1 MTVFALLPGL
11 SDSQDAFAI
20 GVTTFLP
27 AGIRGIVLAAA
38 MAATMSVA
46 SGTILASSTIMYSD
60 LYQRFVPHKATEKDE
75 IRVTRLIAA
84 LIGIIV
90 MICAL
95 WIKEVLVGVDIC
107 YGYLSGCV
115 FVPVVASF
123 VLKRFSPKA
132 GLWALAVSS
141 VAVTVG
147 FIVWGTASSIPIVIG
162 MLSGLIAYVAAMLL
176 DPTRQSSPLA
186 NLDEGNRS

>member
-1 MTVFALLPGL
+1 
-11 SDSQDAFAI
+11 
-20 GVTTFLP
+20 
-27 AGIRGIVLAAA
+27 
-38 MAATMSVA
+38 
-46 SGTILASSTIMYSD
+46 MYSD